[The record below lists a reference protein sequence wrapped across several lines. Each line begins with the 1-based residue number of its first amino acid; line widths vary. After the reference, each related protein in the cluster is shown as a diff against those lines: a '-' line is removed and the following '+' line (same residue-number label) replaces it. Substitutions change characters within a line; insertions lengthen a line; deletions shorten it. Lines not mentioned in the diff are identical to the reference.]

1 MNYYPFHLGDYASHT
16 GHLEPMEDLAYR
28 RMLDAY
34 YLRET
39 PLPSPV
45 PDVARLIRMRQ
56 NVTEVEA
63 VLNEFFL
70 LTSEGWRH
78 TRCDEEI
85 AKMQDKQ
92 AASSEKVTHE
102 RDRMRR
108 HRERRS
114 EMFDALR
121 NVGITPA
128 WDISIK
134 DLQQLYNANCN
145 APETHLKREQAV
157 SSNAPATAIPTPTP
171 TPTPTP
177 VINTPIP
184 PAPQAPGA
192 ERDVVSA
199 AFAAFWKTYPKKVG
213 KDAAEKVW
221 ARKVKADDVQAVMDA
236 LDKQRS
242 SEQWNQDG
250 GRFIPHPSTWLN
262 QGRWKDE
269 ELADEEPS
277 RSKLFAG
284 VL

>member
-39 PLPSPV
+39 PLPAPV

-63 VLNEFFL
+63 VLNEFFM

-78 TRCDEEI
+78 SRCDEEI

-92 AASSEKVTHE
+92 AKARASAAASVNARKAKTE
-102 RDRMRR
+102 RKPN
-108 HRERRS
+108 ERS
-114 EMFDALR
+114 TDVEL
-121 NVGITPA
+121 
-128 WDISIK
+128 
-134 DLQQLYNANCN
+134 
-145 APETHLKREQAV
+145 
-157 SSNAPATAIPTPTP
+157 PTPTP
-171 TPTPTP
+171 TPSPDISP
-177 VINTPIP
+177 NP
-184 PAPQAPGA
+184 PATPGS
-192 ERDVVSA
+192 EREVVSA
-199 AFAAFWKTYPKKVG
+199 AFDAFWKTYPKKVG

-221 ARKVKADDVQAVMDA
+221 ARKVKAEDVQAVMDA

-269 ELADEEPS
+269 DVADEEQP

>member
-39 PLPSPV
+39 PLPAPV

-78 TRCDEEI
+78 SRCDEEI

-114 EMFDALR
+114 EMFEALR

-145 APETHLKREQAV
+145 APETHLKREQVV
-157 SSNAPATAIPTPTP
+157 SENAPATAIPTPTP

-177 VINTPIP
+177 DISPKP
-184 PAPQAPGA
+184 PATPGA
-192 ERDVVSA
+192 ERDTAGA
-199 AFAAFWKTYPKKVG
+199 AFDAFWKTYPKKVG

-269 ELADEEPS
+269 DVADDEQP

>member
-39 PLPSPV
+39 PLPAPV
-45 PDVARLIRMRQ
+45 PEVARLIRMRQ
-56 NVTEVEA
+56 NVTEVEV

-78 TRCDEEI
+78 SRCDEEI

-92 AASSEKVTHE
+92 AAHGEKVTHE
-102 RDRMRR
+102 RERMRR

-114 EMFDALR
+114 EMFEELR

-134 DLQQLYNANCN
+134 ELQQLYNANCN
-145 APETHLKREQAV
+145 APETHLKREQVV

-171 TPTPTP
+171 TPTPDISP
-177 VINTPIP
+177 KP
-184 PAPQAPGA
+184 PATPGA
-192 ERDVVSA
+192 ERDTSA
-199 AFAAFWKTYPKKVG
+199 SFAAFWKHYPKKVG
-213 KDAAEKVW
+213 KDAAEKAF
-221 ARKVKADDVQAVMDA
+221 ARKVKPQDVEAVMDA

-242 SEQWNQDG
+242 SEQWTQDG
-250 GRFIPHPSTWLN
+250 GRFIPNPATWLN

-269 ELADEEPS
+269 DTDEPS
-277 RSKLFAG
+277 GRSIFAG

>member
-39 PLPSPV
+39 PLPPSV
-45 PDVARLIRMRQ
+45 PEVARLIRMRQ

-78 TRCDEEI
+78 SRCDEEI

-128 WDISIK
+128 WDICK
-134 DLQQLYNANCN
+134 RPPNA
-145 APETHLKREQAV
+145 LL
-157 SSNAPATAIPTPTP
+157 
-171 TPTPTP
+171 
-177 VINTPIP
+177 
-184 PAPQAPGA
+184 
-192 ERDVVSA
+192 
-199 AFAAFWKTYPKKVG
+199 
-213 KDAAEKVW
+213 
-221 ARKVKADDVQAVMDA
+221 ARGWIQVQAVVGA
-236 LDKQRS
+236 AGCQRWGS
-242 SEQWNQDG
+242 REEMSACLVV
-250 GRFIPHPSTWLN
+250 GRRVMT
-262 QGRWKDE
+262 
-269 ELADEEPS
+269 S
-277 RSKLFAG
+277 RRYA
-284 VL
+284 

>member
-39 PLPSPV
+39 PLPAPV

-78 TRCDEEI
+78 SRCDEEI

-92 AASSEKVTHE
+92 AKARASAAASVNARKAKTE
-102 RDRMRR
+102 RKPSDRLTDV
-108 HRERRS
+108 ERTLNERTANVEPTFNDRS
-114 EMFDALR
+114 TDVEL
-121 NVGITPA
+121 
-128 WDISIK
+128 
-134 DLQQLYNANCN
+134 
-145 APETHLKREQAV
+145 
-157 SSNAPATAIPTPTP
+157 PTPTP

-184 PAPQAPGA
+184 PATPGA
-192 ERDVVSA
+192 ERDTAGA
-199 AFAAFWKTYPKKVG
+199 AFDAFWKTYPKKVG

-221 ARKVKADDVQAVMDA
+221 ARKVKAEDVQAVMDA

-269 ELADEEPS
+269 DVADDEQP